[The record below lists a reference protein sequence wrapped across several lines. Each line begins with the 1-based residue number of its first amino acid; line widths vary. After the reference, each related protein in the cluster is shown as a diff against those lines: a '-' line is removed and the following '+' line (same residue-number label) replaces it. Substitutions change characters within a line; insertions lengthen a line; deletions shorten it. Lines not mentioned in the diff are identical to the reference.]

1 MTGAYRELRDDEQ
14 GFAAI
19 LVTIVL
25 LIVVSLITTGFAV
38 QMRKE
43 QQAALDNQLSTQAYY
58 AAESGVNDYARIIK
72 RYIAATAV
80 PTSVTQL
87 NSYLSDLNSGSCAP
101 SATGIYSSLRPTN
114 LPSSPNILTDGV
126 KYTCVTVNA
135 SPTELQYGNIGST
148 SQIIPIRSASNVDTL
163 QITWQPTVG
172 VSGNNPTG
180 GCPSGAGI
188 DSFPA
193 TGNWNCP
200 LSIVRID
207 LVPTPLGST
216 YTLSSLQAS
225 TMTAF
230 FVPTPQNSGAEG
242 CIRYM
247 GGDDNSANCSGSDH
261 TQSNQYGDLA
271 NQGAVVGAD
280 CTDGGGGSAP
290 SCTMV
295 ITNLSSNSYGLRI
308 STIYGAASINIKGY
322 TGGSTSSN
330 PVELSGAQVVIDS
343 TGLAQDVLHRIQVR
357 IPVGAS
363 ASGDTFNAAIQS
375 AESLCK
381 QFQTAPPAVYNSGP
395 NGC

>member
-1 MTGAYRELRDDEQ
+1 MAGAYRHLRDNEQ

-25 LIVVSLITTGFAV
+25 LIVVSLITTGFAI

-43 QQAALDNQLSTQAYY
+43 QQAALDNQLSAQAYY
-58 AAESGVNDYARIIK
+58 AAESGVNDYARLIK
-72 RYIAATAV
+72 QYVATKPV
-80 PTSVTQL
+80 PTSVTEL
-87 NSYLSDLNSGSCAP
+87 NSYLSDLNSGSCTP
-101 SATGIYSSLRPTN
+101 SATGIYSSLRPLANN
-114 LPSSPNILTDGV
+114 LTSGGGV

-148 SQIIPIRSASNVDTL
+148 SQIIPIRATNTVDTL
-163 QITWQPTVG
+163 KITWQPTVG
-172 VSGNNPTG
+172 VSGSNPTA

-193 TGNWNCP
+193 TSNWNCP
-200 LSIVRID
+200 LSVVRID

-216 YTLSSLQAS
+216 YTLSSLQAT

-230 FVPTPQNSGAEG
+230 FVPTPQGSGAEG

-247 GGDDNSANCSGSDH
+247 GGNDNSANCSGSDH

-308 STIYGAASINIKGY
+308 STIYGAASVNIKGY

-363 ASGDTFNAAIQS
+363 AAGDTFNAAIQS